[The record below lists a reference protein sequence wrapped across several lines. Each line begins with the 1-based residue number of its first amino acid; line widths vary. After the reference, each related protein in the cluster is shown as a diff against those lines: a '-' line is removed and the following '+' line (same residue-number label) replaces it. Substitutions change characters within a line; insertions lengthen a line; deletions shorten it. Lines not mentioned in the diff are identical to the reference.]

1 MLPPNTCLQCTIFD
15 QQNIH
20 IKLLQSSLFLSPRN
34 QYCMN
39 VHCSRS
45 GGITFSCQALALL
58 CEHSLAWEAWCGPG
72 PRSVLCCPSPGQ
84 CAHRSTEQGTLGWHG
99 YSLWEQEGGHTL
111 TQSRAGVCHSLV
123 TVQCPVCTH
132 CPHSPAL
139 TCQFPGQPRAPQHP
153 PHSSHCPWLGQPC
166 TLPGLGPVPVPIPVP
181 TAAPP

>member
-45 GGITFSCQALALL
+45 WGITFSCQALALL
-58 CEHSLAWEAWCGPG
+58 CEHSLAWEAWCGPCAV
-72 PRSVLCCPSPGQ
+72 PVLATVPTG
-84 CAHRSTEQGTLGWHG
+84 A
-99 YSLWEQEGGHTL
+99 
-111 TQSRAGVCHSLV
+111 QSRGHWTGMGTAFGSRKGTHTDPEQSSPQSVSLSLV

-139 TCQFPGQPRAPQHP
+139 TCQFPGQPEAPQH
-153 PHSSHCPWLGQPC
+153 
-166 TLPGLGPVPVPIPVP
+166 LPTPLNVPGWASPVPCRGWVLSLSPSLSQQLRHPDF
-181 TAAPP
+181 